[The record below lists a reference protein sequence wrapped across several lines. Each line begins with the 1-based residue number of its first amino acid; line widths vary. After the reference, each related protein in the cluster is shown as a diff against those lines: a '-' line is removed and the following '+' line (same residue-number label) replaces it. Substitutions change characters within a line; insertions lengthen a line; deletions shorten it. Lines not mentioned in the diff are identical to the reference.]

1 MDDRIAQL
9 EARIKTLEKEL
20 QQSRTPTLQD
30 KVEEWTNKADTYRTQ
45 HEKLQTALELV
56 LEYLSAYV
64 IEMHIT
70 REFPHQYHIQC
81 SAPRDVPVSSKKLG
95 SFIVWEDDDGVIKVE
110 YKDITTTATSWIAL
124 RNSFDECLYKEIF
137 SIDT

>member
-30 KVEEWTNKADTYRTQ
+30 RVEEWASKADTYRTQ

-56 LEYLSAYV
+56 LEYLSPYV

-70 REFPHQYHIQC
+70 REFPNIYRIHC
-81 SAPRDVPVSSKKLG
+81 SAPRDVPVSSKKID
-95 SFIVWEDDDGVIKVE
+95 SFTVWEDDDGVIKVE
-110 YKDITTTATSWIAL
+110 YKDVTTLATSWVGL
-124 RNSFDECLYKEIF
+124 RSFDESLYKEIF
-137 SIDT
+137 SVDN